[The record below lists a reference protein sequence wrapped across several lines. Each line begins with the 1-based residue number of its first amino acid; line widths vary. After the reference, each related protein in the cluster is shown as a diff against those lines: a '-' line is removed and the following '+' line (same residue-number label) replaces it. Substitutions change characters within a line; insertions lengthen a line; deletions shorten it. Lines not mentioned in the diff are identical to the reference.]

1 MFLTLYLGKNINET
15 FYKNPGIYNFLLLG
29 VLLTRIW
36 VPKMRLIQF
45 DSDSNH
51 SLTQKERFYLNAF
64 FIESRAQGNIYLP
77 RSLDLFI
84 LILDVVKLA

>member
-1 MFLTLYLGKNINET
+1 MKLSIRIQGFTIFYFLVYYWPEYGCQKWDWFSPI
-15 FYKNPGIYNFLLLG
+15 
-29 VLLTRIW
+29 R
-36 VPKMRLIQF
+36 QF